1 NERVRGN
8 IANALAVTAAAI
20 GAGVPLACIRDSLRT
35 FSTAFWQT
43 PGRFNLMM
51 IEGKQVVVDY
61 CHNVDALQWIA
72 DFVERTAVPQSV
84 GVIAIAGDRRDED
97 IHEFGELAGRVFDRI
112 IIRKHGDLR
121 GRVEG
126 EVAGLLRDAALAA
139 GLPPERITVVLDEI
153 EAVHTAIDLATPGD
167 LVAAMVYQIP
177 KVWEA
182 LAKRQEQPMV
192 PSGGLPSPPEMLHVD
207 GSLRE
212 STARL

>member
-1 NERVRGN
+1 VGVN
-8 IANALAVTAAAI
+8 IANALAATAAAI

-72 DFVERTAVPQSV
+72 DFVKRTAAPQSV
-84 GVIAIAGDRRDED
+84 GVIAIAGNRRDED
-97 IHEFGELAGRVFDRI
+97 IREFGELAGRVFDHI
-112 IIRKHGDLR
+112 IIREHEDRR
-121 GRVEG
+121 GRAEG
-126 EVAGLLRDAALAA
+126 EVAGLLCDAALAA

-153 EAVHTAIDLATPGD
+153 EAVHTAIDLASPGD
-167 LVAAMVYQIP
+167 LVVAMVYQIP

-182 LAKRQEQPMV
+182 LAKRQEQLMV
-192 PSGGLPSPPEMLHVD
+192 PSGGLPSHLEMQT
-207 GSLRE
+207 LRGLAS
-212 STARL
+212 STSSRS